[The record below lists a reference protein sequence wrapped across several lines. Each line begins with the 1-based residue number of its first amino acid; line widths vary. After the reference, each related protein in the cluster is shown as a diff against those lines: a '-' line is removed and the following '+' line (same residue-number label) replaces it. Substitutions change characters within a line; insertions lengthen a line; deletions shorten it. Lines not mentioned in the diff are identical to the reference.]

1 MSERIVSGIGNAET
15 TSVSAVLRRGIAT
28 SPVLVRGLPVT
39 ILLALIASGGQ
50 IVVPIVIQR
59 ALDTALT
66 APGGLSLGAVAG
78 MVGLAML
85 VVLTTGTAS
94 WLMTSRLFSNA
105 EHGLAELRLAGFRR
119 VHALPLLV
127 QRTEA
132 HGSLVSRLT
141 GDVDQI
147 SRFLVYG
154 GVQGAMSVAQ
164 LAVAS
169 IVMLTYSPEL
179 TLVVWVCFLPL
190 FAALPAIQRRL
201 ARVYADSRRHI
212 GEMMSAVA
220 ESVVAVGT
228 VRSYGAE
235 SRVAGRIRD
244 AVRRFRRATIHSQSI
259 SASAS
264 AIGGVASGFALAGV
278 MSVGAWL
285 AAQQRVTPGE
295 VVAFAFLAQ
304 LFIEPVQSGSRI
316 LTDMQGALAGWR
328 RVIGI
333 LDTPTDAA
341 GVPERPRELRPGAP
355 VIEADAVGLD
365 YPGRPGALQDVT
377 ATFPAGSR
385 IAVVGETGSGKST
398 FALLLA
404 GLLTPS
410 RGAVR
415 LDGVDL
421 REAGSAQVRGR
432 VTFVPQ
438 EGFLF
443 HGTLREN
450 LRYGRLDADDD
461 ELRRAI
467 SDLALE
473 DWLSSLPA
481 GLNTDVGYHGSSL
494 SAGERQLVALV
505 RARLRDPD
513 LLILDEA
520 TSSID
525 PALTLRIATAL
536 ERLMAGRTSV
546 TITHR
551 LSLAESADEVVVFDR
566 GRIVQRGG
574 HTRLHAQRGVYARL
588 HGAWSRG

>member
-1 MSERIVSGIGNAET
+1 MSGRTAEGIGSAEDA
-15 TSVSAVLRRGIAT
+15 SVAEVLRRGIAT
-28 SPVLVRGLPVT
+28 SPVLVQGLPLT

-50 IVVPIVIQR
+50 IIVPIVVQR
-59 ALDTALT
+59 ALDTALS
-66 APGGLSLGAVAG
+66 APGGLSLSAIAG
-78 MVGLAML
+78 MVGLALL
-85 VVLTTGTAS
+85 VVLATGTAS
-94 WLMTSRLFSNA
+94 WLMTSRLFGRA

-164 LAVAS
+164 LAVAT
-169 IVMLTYSPEL
+169 IVMLSYSPEL
-179 TLVVWVCFLPL
+179 TGVVWLCFVPL

-235 SRVAGRIRD
+235 SRVVRRIRD
-244 AVRRFRRATIHSQSI
+244 AVGDFRRATIHSQSI

-285 AAQQRVTPGE
+285 VAQQRVTPGE

-333 LDTPTDAA
+333 LDTPADHPA
-341 GVPERPRELRPGAP
+341 VPERRRELPPGP
-355 VIEADAVGLD
+355 PTIETVGVGLD
-365 YPGRPGALQDVT
+365 YPGRPGALTDVT
-377 ATFPAGSR
+377 ATFLAGSR

-410 RGAVR
+410 RGTVR

-421 REAGSAQVRGR
+421 REIDAAQLRAR

-461 ELRRAI
+461 ELRRGFA
-467 SDLALE
+467 DLALE
-473 DWLSSLPA
+473 DWLESLPA
-481 GLNTDVGYHGSSL
+481 GLDTDVGYRGSAL
-494 SAGERQLVALV
+494 SAGERQLVALL

-525 PALTLRIATAL
+525 PALTRRVATAL

-551 LSLAESADEVVVFDR
+551 LSLAESADEVIVFDG
-566 GRIVQRGG
+566 GRIVQRGP
-574 HTRLHAQRGVYARL
+574 HAQLRAQHGVYARL